1 MAGHSQFKNIMFRK
15 GRQDKE
21 RSKLFS
27 KLAREITVS
36 AKHGLPD
43 PAHNPRL
50 RAAIAAAKAQSM
62 PKENIQRAIDKASGA
77 GAENI
82 EEVRYEGYGPGGVAL
97 IVEAL
102 TDNRNRT
109 AADMRAAFSKYG
121 GALGETNSV
130 AFQFSRTGA
139 ISYPKRAGSDEAMF
153 EAAIEAGAD
162 ECISGEE
169 MHEFLASP
177 ESFAAVRDA
186 LEAKLGP
193 AQSAKL
199 EWRPQNT
206 VVVGDETGES
216 LVKLLDVLEDHDDVQ
231 DVYGN
236 YELSDSLMRKLEAA

>member
-50 RAAIAAAKAQSM
+50 RAAILAARAQNMAKDII
-62 PKENIQRAIDKASGA
+62 ERAIRKASG
-77 GAENI
+77 GDAENI

-130 AFQFSRTGA
+130 AFQFNRVGVIA
-139 ISYPKRAGSDEAMF
+139 YPGDKGSDEAML

-162 ECISGEE
+162 ECVSEDDL
-169 MHEFLASP
+169 HEFLAGLENFGP
-177 ESFAAVRDA
+177 VRDA
-186 LEAKLGP
+186 LDAKLGP
-193 AQSAKL
+193 AQSAKI
-199 EWRPQNT
+199 EWRAQTT
-206 VVVGDETGES
+206 VAVGDEAGES
-216 LVKLLDVLEDHDDVQ
+216 LVKLLDVLDDHDDVQ
-231 DVYGN
+231 NVYGN
-236 YELSDSLMRKLEAA
+236 YELSQALMRKLEAA